1 MTASFLLRLKPL
13 VFIVCLLPLGF
24 LVYGAI
30 NNTLGVNPVEAM
42 TRKTGD
48 WTYYFLL
55 ITLSITPLRQMLKQP
70 WLIQYRRMLGLYVF
84 FYACLHLLTY
94 VWFDQYFNLSDIV
107 RDIIKRPFITLGM
120 LCWLLLIPLAV
131 TSNQAMMRRLK
142 KNWMR
147 LHMLVYPIA
156 VVGLIHHIMMIKA
169 DYQQPL
175 ILGAVL
181 LLLLG
186 YRVYQ
191 RNGFIN
197 ARRNKKT

>member
-1 MTASFLLRLKPL
+1 MRLKPL
-13 VFIVCLLPLGF
+13 VFVLCLLPLLF

-48 WTYYFLL
+48 WAYYLLL
-55 ITLSITPLRQMLKQP
+55 ITLSVTPLRKLLDLG
-70 WLIQYRRMLGLYVF
+70 WLIHYRRMLGLYVF

-94 VWFDQYFNLSDIV
+94 IWFDQYFNVADIL
-107 RDIIKRPFITLGM
+107 RDIIKRPFITIGM
-120 LCWLLLIPLAV
+120 VCWALLLPLAL
-131 TSNQAMMRRLK
+131 TSNQAMIKRLK
-142 KNWMR
+142 KNWAR
-147 LHMLVYPIA
+147 LHKLVYPIA
-156 VVGLIHHIMMIKA
+156 ILGLVHHVMMIKA

-186 YRVYQ
+186 SRWFISSSRV
-191 RNGFIN
+191 
-197 ARRNKKT
+197 KKT

>member
-1 MTASFLLRLKPL
+1 MTANMFLRLKPL
-13 VFIVCLLPLGF
+13 VFILCLVPLML

-48 WTYYFLL
+48 WTYYLL
-55 ITLSITPLRQMLKQP
+55 LMTLSVTPLRKLLGLS
-70 WLIQYRRMLGLYVF
+70 WLIHYRRMLGLYVF
-84 FYACLHLLTY
+84 FYASLHLLTY
-94 VWFDQYFNLSDIV
+94 VWFDQYFVVADIL

-120 LCWLLLIPLAV
+120 LCWLLLLPLAV
-131 TSNQAMMRRLK
+131 TSNQAMIKRLK
-142 KNWMR
+142 KNWAR
-147 LHMLVYPIA
+147 LHKLVYLIA

-181 LLLLG
+181 TVLFAS
-186 YRVYQ
+186 RW
-191 RNGFIN
+191 FI
-197 ARRNKKT
+197 AQPRFKKT

>member
-1 MTASFLLRLKPL
+1 MAVSIFVRLKPL
-13 VFIVCLLPLGF
+13 VFMMCLLPLMF

-55 ITLSITPLRQMLKQP
+55 MTLSVTPVRRFFNQS
-70 WLIQYRRMLGLYVF
+70 WLMQYRRMLGLFVF

-94 VWFDQYFNLSDIV
+94 VWFDQFFNLDEIV

-120 LCWLLLIPLAV
+120 LSLLLLLPLAI
-131 TSNQAMMRRLK
+131 TSNQAMIKRLK
-142 KNWMR
+142 KNWAR
-147 LHMLVYPIA
+147 IHKLVYVIA
-156 VVGLIHHIMMIKA
+156 VLGLLHHVMMIKA

-175 ILGAVL
+175 ILGVILAM
-181 LLLLG
+181 LLG
-186 YRVYQ
+186 SRVYFWYT
-191 RNGFIN
+191 RI
-197 ARRNKKT
+197 KST